1 MTQAVPTTLTFRT
14 FEEFIEWYPD
24 GRGRYELI
32 EGVVVEMNPTGDHEE
47 VAAFL
52 NRKLN
57 VEIDRL
63 NLPYFIPRTYLVKP
77 PRDEF
82 WDNTDSP
89 RLGYLSAPV
98 ERHVVKG
105 CPCYPE
111 KLLPNSISGYQPD
124 VLVLDR
130 GTLEAEPLWKKSAT
144 ITLGS
149 SVKVAVEVVST
160 NWGDDYGRKLTDYEL
175 LGIPEYWI
183 VDYRALGARRYIGSP
198 KQPTLSI
205 YTLVEGEYQVQ
216 QFKSSDQ
223 LQSAIFSGLNL
234 TAEQIFQAGVP
245 GRANSS

>member
-1 MTQAVPTTLTFRT
+1 MTQAVPTTLTFKT
-14 FEEFIEWYPD
+14 FEEFLEWYPD
-24 GRGRYELI
+24 GRGHYELI
-32 EGVVVEMNPTGDHEE
+32 DGVVVEMNPTGDHEE

-77 PRDEF
+77 
-82 WDNTDSP
+82 
-89 RLGYLSAPV
+89 A
-98 ERHVVKG
+98 
-105 CPCYPE
+105 
-111 KLLPNSISGYQPD
+111 NSISGYQPD

-130 GTLEAEPLWKKSAT
+130 SVLEAEPLWKKSST

-149 SVKVAVEVVST
+149 SVKIAVEVVST
-160 NWGDDYGRKLTDYEL
+160 NWRDDYGRKLTDYEL
-175 LGIPEYWI
+175 MGIPEYWI

-216 QFKSSDQ
+216 QFRSSDQ
-223 LQSAIFSGLNL
+223 LKSAIFSELNL
-234 TAEQIFQAGVP
+234 TVEQIFQAGVQ
-245 GRANSS
+245 G